1 MNSAN
6 ASAILLVTGVLTA
19 GIFVC
24 VVAPK
29 KMLDILLGVN
39 DADVTMVLTGRYLS
53 LLVGLVGALLV
64 YASYHPEVRVPAMVV
79 AIVEKLGLGLFV
91 VTSPLRTRALTLFIV
106 GADAVL
112 ALLLLAIL
120 FSS

>member
-1 MNSAN
+1 MIAAN

-19 GIFVC
+19 GIFVG

-39 DADVTMVLTGRYLS
+39 DADATMVLTGRYLS

-106 GADAVL
+106 GADAVM